1 MKLKGYLLAAGAAA
15 AYGTIPLFA
24 LNLYAEGMNANS
36 VLLFRYLL
44 GLPILALMLWTR
56 GRSLRVS
63 ATELKP
69 LAVLGFLMAISSLTL
84 FESYNYINSGVAST
98 LLFVYP
104 IMVALLMVFFFH
116 EKFAVS
122 TGICLVV
129 MALGLLLLM
138 RNGDGGGLNA
148 YGFLLVMLSSLTY
161 ALYIVMINVSKVV
174 RTIPT
179 LVQLFYVL
187 AFGSVVFMCM
197 IPFGNTLTLPHKA
210 VQYLNLLALA
220 LIPTVISLSCTTM
233 AIQHIGPTITAIFG
247 ALEPVTA
254 VLLSTFVLSQ
264 SISEREILGAALI
277 LASTMLVIAGSPLDH
292 ALLRVRKMFPS
303 LRKRK

>member
-129 MALGLLLLM
+129 MASGLLLLM

-197 IPFGNTLTLPHKA
+197 IPFGNTLTLHHKA
-210 VQYLNLLALA
+210 V
-220 LIPTVISLSCTTM
+220 
-233 AIQHIGPTITAIFG
+233 
-247 ALEPVTA
+247 
-254 VLLSTFVLSQ
+254 
-264 SISEREILGAALI
+264 
-277 LASTMLVIAGSPLDH
+277 
-292 ALLRVRKMFPS
+292 
-303 LRKRK
+303 